1 MICVLAPRR
10 AAANNAVAAFGWGP
24 DFFSIPLYNPI
35 GGQIKEYAADV
46 VLTAEMLAR
55 LATLPANILLPPDI
69 MTPATTAK
77 GQARLKE
84 IANARGVRL
93 RP

>member
-1 MICVLAPRR
+1 MCVLAPRR

-24 DFFSIPLYNPI
+24 DFFSIPLYNPT

-46 VLTAEMLAR
+46 VLTAEMLLLLEA
-55 LATLPANILLPPDI
+55 LPANILLPPDI
-69 MTPATTAK
+69 MIPVTAAK

-84 IANARGVRL
+84 IATVRGVQL